1 MDAKKFQE
9 QLSDLKEQLYSAA
22 WGTEEVPKKN
32 LLHYTGVAGLSG
44 ILESRTLWVGHL
56 GFMNDQTELDYAYKL
71 MKPIYEAKIEEH
83 GGPSQELLKP
93 FPLEM
98 FQVGKLFDVYAVCL
112 TEARDDL
119 AAWMTY
125 GRAGRGYALEFDLS
139 QKGKGDIMKVVYD
152 EQKQKQLVKTILD
165 IACLFI
171 NGLSEDQVEVNQ
183 QEQDLNIAKELIL
196 VVHRALATCVPRFKH
211 PSFWQEH
218 EWRFLALKQKGT
230 EQEKPE
236 HFHISGNIAAPFLEF
251 SFQDLG
257 IPQGSLKAIW
267 LGPNVDDFGVRSV
280 ELLCSRFGHEKVE
293 VKKSDIPLRA
303 VK

>member
-1 MDAKKFQE
+1 
-9 QLSDLKEQLYSAA
+9 
-22 WGTEEVPKKN
+22 
-32 LLHYTGVAGLSG
+32 
-44 ILESRTLWVGHL
+44 
-56 GFMNDQTELDYAYKL
+56 MNDRTELDYAYKL

-83 GGPSQELLKP
+83 GGPCQELLKP

-98 FQVGKLFDVYAVCL
+98 FQVGKFFDVYAVCL

-139 QKGKGDIMKVVYD
+139 QKGKGDIMKVIYD
-152 EQKQKQLVKTILD
+152 EQKQQQLVKTILD
-165 IACLFI
+165 RACLFI
-171 NGLSEDQVEVNQ
+171 NGLSEDQG
-183 QEQDLNIAKELIL
+183 QDFDITKELIL
-196 VVHRALATCVPRFKH
+196 VVHRTLATCVPRFKH

-218 EWRFLALKQKGT
+218 EWRFLDLRQKGT
-230 EQEKPE
+230 EKEKPE

-257 IPQGSLKAIW
+257 ISQGSLKAIW

-280 ELLCSRFGHEKVE
+280 ELLCSRFDHEKVE
-293 VKKSDIPLRA
+293 VNKSAIPLRA